1 VLLCLILEASYSL
14 TVGRAAVW
22 VAIQPIAVTVQIT
35 HKIPQFKVQNVSLHG
50 AMIISNVEMAEVR
63 GELKN
68 HAIF

>member
-35 HKIPQFKVQNVSLHG
+35 NKIPQFKAQNVSLHG
-50 AMIISNVEMAEVR
+50 AMII
-63 GELKN
+63 L
-68 HAIF
+68 